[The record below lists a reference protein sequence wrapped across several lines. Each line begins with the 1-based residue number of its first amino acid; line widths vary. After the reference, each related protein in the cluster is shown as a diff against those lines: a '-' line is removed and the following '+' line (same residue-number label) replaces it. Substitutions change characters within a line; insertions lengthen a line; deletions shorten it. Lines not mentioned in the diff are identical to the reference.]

1 MDAKGF
7 FSQVIDKNYKEW
19 KADPDDFTKYWN
31 AAVSMNTAAEFL
43 ALHRAGYP
51 ELTRTEVDVKV
62 AAIRSEYPELKAI
75 KLYANP
81 LKHVRSHD
89 NQKLTASSTSIAPE
103 NPNSWQLTS
112 SMPDPRDTLDRAFAR
127 LSSMPEFK

>member
-43 ALHRAGYP
+43 ALHRGGYP

-62 AAIRSEYPELKAI
+62 AAIRSEYPELKSKTYRI
-75 KLYANP
+75 IDQ
-81 LKHVRSHD
+81 HS
-89 NQKLTASSTSIAPE
+89 
-103 NPNSWQLTS
+103 
-112 SMPDPRDTLDRAFAR
+112 AR
-127 LSSMPEFK
+127 RPKFVAAHAVHARPKRYPGSRICEAQ